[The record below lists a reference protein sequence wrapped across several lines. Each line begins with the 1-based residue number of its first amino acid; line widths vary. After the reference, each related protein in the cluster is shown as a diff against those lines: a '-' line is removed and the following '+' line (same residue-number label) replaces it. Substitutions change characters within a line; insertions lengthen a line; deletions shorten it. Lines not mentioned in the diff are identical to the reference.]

1 MRAKFINE
9 KFTEKTDPIQ
19 DMGIGIVAK
28 MREKTKDWD
37 VYDLSNYLDDE
48 CKHLKNF
55 QQQPQQQREKQV
67 SASSS
72 WSTTCFIE
80 MSDFESVQD
89 VHQQIILFSPHQ
101 HYLISRILFP
111 YPWENILFL
120 S

>member
-48 CKHLKNF
+48 CKHLKKYIYRKRTYEM
-55 QQQPQQQREKQV
+55 PMYEKLPMKELTKLGFRK
-67 SASSS
+67 SMLNRINKN
-72 WSTTCFIE
+72 TG
-80 MSDFESVQD
+80 
-89 VHQQIILFSPHQ
+89 
-101 HYLISRILFP
+101 HYEGAIYFNDDGTIDIYSGD
-111 YPWENILFL
+111 
-120 S
+120 